1 MNYTQRDLGT
11 LRKGEIIGGLLY
23 WPMYLLGSQVLA
35 VLIAKALGA
44 DLDSETVLGLV
55 NFIFGLL
62 NLLFLVPI
70 FFRYLR
76 DQFRRL
82 QDRGWGLFGDLALGF
97 VVYYGLSL
105 AGTRVI
111 SILLELLGVEYSNLN
126 EEAVE
131 AAVEAAPWM
140 TILLATV
147 LAPITEELLC
157 RGLIFCGLY
166 RRSRIWAYALSMLVF
181 SLLHVYGSMLD
192 QPFGVSLVNLVVYL
206 PAGFALAW
214 SYERSGS
221 IFSAMI
227 LHTVINTSALLLQAL
242 AAQL

>member
-23 WPMYLLGSQVLA
+23 WPMYLVGSQFLA
-35 VLIAKALGA
+35 VFIAQAMDV
-44 DLDSETVLGLV
+44 DLDSDAALGLV

-76 DQFRRL
+76 TQFHRL
-82 QDRGWGLFGDLALGF
+82 RYRGWGLFGDLALGF

-105 AGTRVI
+105 AGSHVVA
-111 SILLELLGVEYSNLN
+111 ILLELLGVEYSNLN

-131 AAVEAAPWM
+131 AAVAAAPWM

-147 LAPITEELLC
+147 LAPVTEELLC

-166 RRSRIWAYALSMLVF
+166 RRSRFWAYALSMLVF
-181 SLLHVYGSMLD
+181 SLLHVYGSLLD
-192 QPFGVSLVNLVVYL
+192 QSIGVSLVNLVVYL
-206 PAGFALAW
+206 PAGFVLAW

-221 IFSAMI
+221 IWSAIFM
-227 LHTVINTSALLLQAL
+227 HTVINTSALLLQAL